1 MVCELTV
8 IKKRFKKNS
17 SSQKLGGQISVSR
30 QLVENTFKKERD
42 KNKKK
47 KKIDRDI
54 LTNGGVSILVL

>member
-47 KKIDRDI
+47 KKNRQRYI
-54 LTNGGVSILVL
+54 N